1 MSEKRKILLD
11 LAVTLDGFIE
21 GKNGEIDWCIMEP
34 EMNFSD
40 FLNQI
45 DTVFFGRKS
54 YELFEA
60 FRPKEDSSL
69 EDKAMW
75 AQIDGKKKY
84 VFSRT
89 LQSTRYFTVIKDQ
102 LTDEVEKIRNA
113 PGKDI
118 WLYGGSDLISTFMK
132 LNLID
137 EYRLSIHPILLGEG
151 KPLFKDPKRLGL
163 KLIKVNTYPSG
174 VVQLI
179 YHREDPIKIS
189 QNKN

>member
-1 MSEKRKILLD
+1 MSETRKILLD

-34 EMNFSD
+34 EMNFPD

-45 DTVFFGRKS
+45 DTIFFGRKS
-54 YELFEA
+54 YELYEA
-60 FRPKEDSSL
+60 FRPKEESSK
-69 EDKAMW
+69 EDKDMW
-75 AQIDGKKKY
+75 AQTDSKKKY

-89 LQSTRYFTVIKDQ
+89 LQSNQDFTVIKDR
-102 LTDEVEKIRNA
+102 LKDEVEKIKNT

-137 EYRLSIHPILLGEG
+137 EYRLSIHPILLGAG
-151 KPLFKDPKRLGL
+151 KPLFTDTNRLGL

-179 YHREDPIKIS
+179 YHRDDTVERSK
-189 QNKN
+189 NK

>member
-21 GKNGEIDWCIMEP
+21 GINGEIDWCIMEP
-34 EMNFSD
+34 EMNFPD

-45 DTVFFGRKS
+45 DTIFFGRKS
-54 YELFEA
+54 YELYEA
-60 FRPKEDSSL
+60 YRPKEESSL
-69 EDKAMW
+69 EDKDIW
-75 AQIDGKKKY
+75 AQTDGKKKY

-89 LQSTRYFTVIKDQ
+89 LHSNKDFTVIKDH
-102 LTDEVEKIRNA
+102 LTDEVEKIKNTS
-113 PGKDI
+113 GKDI

-132 LNLID
+132 FNLID
-137 EYRLSIHPILLGEG
+137 EYRLSIHPILLGKG
-151 KPLFKDPKRLGL
+151 KPLFTDTNRHGL

-179 YHREDPIKIS
+179 YHREEPLAITQSK
-189 QNKN
+189 

>member
-1 MSEKRKILLD
+1 MSEKRRILLD

-34 EMNFSD
+34 EMNFPD

-45 DTVFFGRKS
+45 DTVFFDRKS
-54 YELFEA
+54 YELFGA

-69 EDKAMW
+69 EDKDMW
-75 AQIDGKKKY
+75 AQIDEKKKY

-89 LQSTRYFTVIKDQ
+89 LQSTQDFTVIKNH
-102 LTDEVEKIRNA
+102 LTDEIEKIRNM

-118 WLYGGSDLISTFMK
+118 WLYGGSELIATFMK

-137 EYRLSIHPILLGEG
+137 EYRLSIHPVLLRDG
-151 KPLFKDPKRLGL
+151 KPLFTDTERLGL
-163 KLIKVNTYPSG
+163 ELIKVNTYPSG

-179 YHREDPIKIS
+179 YHRESPIAIN
-189 QNKN
+189 QNK

>member
-1 MSEKRKILLD
+1 MSQKRKILLD

-21 GKNGEIDWCIMEP
+21 GKSGEIDWCIMEP
-34 EMNFSD
+34 EMNFPD
-40 FLNQI
+40 FLKQI
-45 DTVFFGRKS
+45 DTIFFGRKS
-54 YELFEA
+54 YELYEA
-60 FRPKEDSSL
+60 YRPKEESSM
-69 EDKAMW
+69 EDKDIW
-75 AQIDGKKKY
+75 AQTDSKMKY

-89 LQSTRYFTVIKDQ
+89 LRSNKDFTVIRDH
-102 LTDEVEKIRNA
+102 LTDEIEKIRNR

-151 KPLFKDPKRLGL
+151 KPLFTDTKRLGL
-163 KLIKVNTYPSG
+163 KLFKVNTYPSG

-179 YHREDPIKIS
+179 YHREDPVESKS
-189 QNKN
+189 K

>member
-1 MSEKRKILLD
+1 MSVKRKILLD
-11 LAVTLDGFIE
+11 LAVTLDGYIE

-34 EMNFSD
+34 EMNFPD
-40 FLNQI
+40 FLNQV
-45 DTVFFGRKS
+45 DTIFFGRKS
-54 YELFEA
+54 YELYEA
-60 FRPKEDSSL
+60 FRPIEDFSL
-69 EDKAMW
+69 EDKAIL
-75 AQIDGKKKY
+75 AQTDAKIKY

-89 LQSTRYFTVIKDQ
+89 LQSTDAYTVIRDH
-102 LTDEVEKIRNA
+102 LTDEIEKIRNR

-151 KPLFKDPKRLGL
+151 KPLFTDTKRLGL
-163 KLIKVNTYPSG
+163 KLFKVNTYPSG

-179 YHREDPIKIS
+179 YHREEQVEDNSK
-189 QNKN
+189 